1 MQLFAYRYFF
11 TMGRV
16 KPSKFEIFLN
26 YKLWLSSV
34 TGEGIMEEDRYRLL
48 QLIKEKGSLKAAADD
63 MKISYRKAW
72 GDLKKAE
79 ELLGYDLIIRQRGG
93 KSGGQSQLTGKALK
107 LLEAYEVLHTKM
119 DDAVEKAYEEFRNKT
134 KNTE

>member
-1 MQLFAYRYFF
+1 MHFFAYRLFF
-11 TMGRV
+11 IMGRI

-34 TGEGIMEEDRYRLL
+34 TGEGILEEDRYKLL
-48 QLIKEKGSLKAAADD
+48 QYIKEKGSLKAAAEA

-79 ELLGYDLIIRQRGG
+79 SLLGYELILRQRGG
-93 KSGGQSQLTGKALK
+93 KSGGQSQLTDKAVK
-107 LLEAYEVLHTKM
+107 LLEAYDMLHTKM
-119 DDAVEKAYEEFRNKT
+119 DDAVEKAYEEFKIKT
-134 KNTE
+134 KNIE

>member
-1 MQLFAYRYFF
+1 MQLFAYRYFNN
-11 TMGRV
+11 MGRV

-93 KSGGQSQLTGKALK
+93 KSGGQSQLTDKAIK

>member
-1 MQLFAYRYFF
+1 MARI
-11 TMGRV
+11 

-34 TGEGIMEEDRYRLL
+34 TGEGIIEEDRYRLL
-48 QLIKEKGSLKAAADD
+48 QLIKEKGSLQAAAAE

-79 ELLGYDLIIRQRGG
+79 ELLGYELLDRHRGG
-93 KSGGQSQLTGKALK
+93 KDGGQSFLTEKAIK
-107 LLEAYEVLHTKM
+107 LLEAYNELHIKM
-119 DDAVEKAYEEFRNKT
+119 DDAVENAYEEFRNKT
-134 KNTE
+134 KKL

>member
-1 MQLFAYRYFF
+1 
-11 TMGRV
+11 MGRI

-34 TGEGIMEEDRYRLL
+34 TGEGILEEDRYKLL
-48 QLIKEKGSLKAAADD
+48 QLIKDKGSLKAAAEE

-79 ELLGYDLIIRQRGG
+79 ELLGYELIHRQRGG
-93 KSGGQSQLTGKALK
+93 KDGGQSQLTEKATK
-107 LLEAYEVLHTKM
+107 LLEAYQVLHTKM
-119 DDAVEKAYEEFRNKT
+119 DDAVEKAYEEFKSKT
-134 KNTE
+134 DKLQNQA

>member
-1 MQLFAYRYFF
+1 
-11 TMGRV
+11 MGRV

-34 TGEGIMEEDRYRLL
+34 TGEGIIEEDRYKLL
-48 QLIKEKGSLKAAADD
+48 QKIKEKGSLKAAVEE

-79 ELLGYDLIIRQRGG
+79 SLLGYELIVRHRGG
-93 KSGGQSQLTGKALK
+93 KAGGQSYLTEKAIK
-107 LLEAYEVLHTKM
+107 LLEAYDVLHTKM
-119 DDAVEKAYEEFRNKT
+119 DDAVEQAYEEFKNKA
-134 KNTE
+134 NSIE

>member
-1 MQLFAYRYFF
+1 MA
-11 TMGRV
+11 GRL

-34 TGEGIMEEDRYRLL
+34 TGEGIMEEERYKLLRL
-48 QLIKEKGSLKAAADD
+48 IMEKGSLKAAADE

-79 ELLGYDLIIRQRGG
+79 SLLGYKLIIRQRGG
-93 KSGGQSQLTGKALK
+93 RSGGQSYLTEKALK
-107 LLEAYEVLHTKM
+107 LLEAYDVLHIKM
-119 DDAVEKAYEEFRNKT
+119 DDAVEKAYEEFKNKT
-134 KNTE
+134 KKIK